1 MYSTASSSV
10 LPDLTSGSR
19 PHVMLLVDK
28 YNLGTKWKVLELEGD
43 VERSHI

>member
-1 MYSTASSSV
+1 MVEMYSQFEGT
-10 LPDLTSGSR
+10 T

-28 YNLGTKWKVLELEGD
+28 YNLGTEWKVLELEGD